1 MRLQASIKKVRNIVA
16 LSEARLLMMALL
28 VFVVL
33 LGIFYPGYMSADS
46 LHQLRQ
52 AQGLLPLT
60 DWHPVSMT
68 LLWRAL
74 ISVTGQVGSFVVLQL
89 ALLCMALFGMALY
102 VYRVT
107 RRLDFALWVY
117 ALAAFPGVLTIAGV
131 AWKDVSMAFALL
143 LASVLFLIALICTHM
158 RRNVVLCVVLATV
171 LLIYAGTLR
180 YNAMLAAIP
189 LFAMI
194 PYVISIRV
202 SKRVVFA
209 AIVSGVGLIALV
221 GYILAPY
228 VQTTYP
234 VTAIMLDDIV
244 HVAPAEG
251 SAITRP
257 VYTHI
262 QSVCELSTPE
272 ILNSY
277 VLCTTEDE
285 RTFIR
290 EHHNQISA
298 DWLHAVASHPLKYLR
313 YRMATFAIFL
323 FPDTNR
329 MYIYQNGIIDN
340 ELGVATNQYTT
351 YALGAFIN
359 GFAKTNLP
367 FIFQPWFWLVALLL
381 IIYHVRKQK
390 PSKERVLIRVVAL
403 SGILY
408 GLGYSVAT
416 VATDYRYGYWMALA
430 ALFCV
435 VTLCALR
442 LRRQGAQIVR

>member
-16 LSEARLLMMALL
+16 LSEARLLMVALL

-117 ALAAFPGVLTIAGV
+117 AIAAFPGVLTIAGA

-143 LASVLFLIALICTHM
+143 LAGVFFLLAITYVHM
-158 RRNVVLCVVLATV
+158 RRNVVLCVVIASV

-180 YNAMLAAIP
+180 YNAILATIP
-189 LFAMI
+189 LFVVI
-194 PYVISIRV
+194 PNILGIRV

-209 AIVSGVGLIALV
+209 ASASGVGLIALV
-221 GYILAPY
+221 GYVLALYTQP
-228 VQTTYP
+228 TYP
-234 VTAIMLDDIV
+234 VTAVMLDDIV
-244 HVAPAEG
+244 HVAPTEG
-251 SAITRP
+251 SAITRH
-257 VYTHI
+257 VYAHVR
-262 QSVCELSTPE
+262 SVCDLSTPE
-272 ILNSY
+272 IMNSY
-277 VLCTTEDE
+277 VLCTTEGE

-290 EHHNQISA
+290 EQHDQIGG
-298 DWLHAVASHPLKYLR
+298 DWLRAVVSHPLAYLR
-313 YRMATFAIFL
+313 YRMATFATFL

-329 MYIYQNGIIDN
+329 MYIYQDGVIDN
-340 ELGVATNQYTT
+340 ELGVATNQYTA

-359 GFAKTNLP
+359 GFAKTNVP
-367 FIFQPWFWLVALLL
+367 FIFQPWFWFVALSL
-381 IIYHVRKQK
+381 IIYRVRKQK
-390 PSKERVLIRVVAL
+390 PSKEKMLVQAVAL

-408 GLGYSVAT
+408 GLGYAAAA
-416 VATDYRYGYWMALA
+416 VATDYRYSYWMVLA

-442 LRRQGAQIVR
+442 LRRKGAQIVR